1 MIDDST
7 QLPVSAE
14 LSEATVASFEEAIKQ
29 RADSSYR
36 FRLYVSGSTPRSV
49 QAIASIKAMCEE
61 HLHGRYVLEVVDLY
75 QQPHLARE
83 VQVVAAPTLIKEMPL
98 PLKKVIGDMRD
109 EEKVLLGLDIQAL
122 GQ

>member
-1 MIDDST
+1 MIDDPT
-7 QLPVSAE
+7 QLPHSPNI
-14 LSEATVASFEEAIKQ
+14 SEATVASMEEAIKQ
-29 RADSSYR
+29 RADGSYR

-61 HLHGRYVLEVVDLY
+61 HLHGRYELEVVDLY

-83 VQVVAAPTLIKEMPL
+83 VQVIAAPTLIKEMPL